1 MSVLEIL
8 RGYTLREYGVVLAM
22 AVLGSLGLVYMLSS
36 MGGGATSGETLVK
49 REAVAPANTSSLRY
63 VEVNA
68 AARARAK
75 AAAARRAKILAERR
89 LVAQR
94 AARRASAASARRAAV
109 STRTVTRTTPQALA
123 PAPTRVVNSPAPR
136 PTPRPQSAPAPKPT
150 PQKSGS
156 NGGGGGSF
164 DDSG

>member
-1 MSVLEIL
+1 MSVLEML
-8 RGYTLREYGVVLAM
+8 RAYTLREYAVVLAM
-22 AVLGSLGLVYMLSS
+22 ALLGSLGLVYMLSS

-49 REAVAPANTSSLRY
+49 RETAAPANTSSLRY

-75 AAAARRAKILAERR
+75 AAAARRAQILAERR

-94 AARRASAASARRAAV
+94 AARRASAASARRAAR
-109 STRTVTRTTPQALA
+109 STRAVTRTTPQALA
-123 PAPTRVVNSPAPR
+123 PAPTRVVNSPAPSR
-136 PTPRPQSAPAPKPT
+136 PAPRPQSAPKPT

-156 NGGGGGSF
+156 SGGGGGSF

>member
-8 RGYTLREYGVVLAM
+8 RGYTLREYAVVLAM

-49 REAVAPANTSSLRY
+49 RETAAPTNTSSLRF

-75 AAAARRAKILAERR
+75 AAADRRARILAERR
-89 LVAQR
+89 IVAQR
-94 AARRASAASARRAAV
+94 AARRASAASARRAADIH
-109 STRTVTRTTPQALA
+109 SRRDPHDAA
-123 PAPTRVVNSPAPR
+123 SSDAR
-136 PTPRPQSAPAPKPT
+136 PDP
-150 PQKSGS
+150 
-156 NGGGGGSF
+156 GGQ
-164 DDSG
+164 